1 MPWGPNVAP
10 CQIGNLHTQV
20 GSPHLPKVEALH
32 HQGRQSE
39 SKTQDISRLLDPEP
53 SGEWPPRRHW
63 LPQLCPAPW
72 FPPQSLTLGLP
83 LSLHPDGGE
92 GLSPTQEDMPFPT
105 SNGGT
110 KLVRAPGTQGTCS
123 PTLPGKTQSEVPGGK
138 KRRVLAA
145 AAIFPNGTS
154 KRSRD

>member
-1 MPWGPNVAP
+1 MLSLAN
-10 CQIGNLHTQV
+10 IGNLHRSWEPP
-20 GSPHLPKVEALH
+20 SP
-32 HQGRQSE
+32 QSR
-39 SKTQDISRLLDPEP
+39 SSPSPRKAVRIWNSDISRLLDPEP

-63 LPQLCPAPW
+63 LPQLCPAPC
-72 FPPQSLTLGLP
+72 FPPQSLTLGFP

-105 SNGGT
+105 SNGGP